1 MSRYGIGITAEVVGS
16 VWSPGTFHG
25 IQIFFLFPDSG
36 GDANSNYGNVTRPY
50 SMQPSPSHPM
60 HGGDVQNGASD
71 ENWRSH
77 GEGRVGK

>member
-1 MSRYGIGITAEVVGS
+1 MEVVRFDG
-16 VWSPGTFHG
+16 FNKG
-25 IQIFFLFPDSG
+25 ISRTEKIKNFFFCFSDSG

-60 HGGDVQNGASD
+60 HGDVQNGASD